1 MRDCFRPALDPPK
14 HALGLDPRV
23 NRVGEQIMHAFNRLE
38 HDRTQNRLPLLL
50 IALELDAPHCAACH
64 LMATNL
70 YGG

>member
-1 MRDCFRPALDPPK
+1 
-14 HALGLDPRV
+14 V
-23 NRVGEQIMHAFNRLE
+23 NRAGEEIMHAFNRLE